1 MKVTFLGTRGNI
13 DVRSPRHRRHTASLV
28 SYRSARVMIDCG
40 ADWLGAVDRI
50 KPSAIVVTHA
60 HPDHVDGLRDGAA
73 SPVYAPA
80 AVWPAIARWPIRQR
94 HRLRLRMP
102 TDICGILFEAFP
114 LEHSVI
120 APAVGYRITA
130 GRVTVFYAPD
140 VLRIRQ
146 ARTALKGIRV
156 YIGDGATV
164 SRPIVRIKRRRKV
177 AVGHAPITTQL
188 DWCANA
194 GVTRAIFTHCGR
206 AIVAAGSSIEA
217 QILELGRARSVDTRI
232 AHDEFQVLVRATKG
246 PPRAGSLRSGGPAR
260 EPASS

>member
-13 DVRSPRHRRHTASLV
+13 DVRSSRHRRHTATLV

-50 KPSAIVVTHA
+50 TPSAIVVTHA
-60 HPDHVDGLRDGAA
+60 HPDHIDGLRHGAA
-73 SPVYAPA
+73 CPVYAPA
-80 AVWPAIARWPIRQR
+80 AVWPAIARWPIRER
-94 HRLRLRMP
+94 HRIRLRMP

-114 LEHSVI
+114 LDHSVI

-130 GRVTVFYAPD
+130 GETTVFYAPD
-140 VLRIRQ
+140 ALRIRH
-146 ARTALKGIRV
+146 ARTALGGIRI

-164 SRPIVRIKRRRKV
+164 SRPIVRIERQRKV
-177 AVGHAPITTQL
+177 AVGHSPIITQL

-206 AIVAAGSSIEA
+206 AIVGVPISIERRIA
-217 QILELGRARSVDTRI
+217 ELGQARGVDTRI
-232 AHDEFQVLVRATKG
+232 AYDG
-246 PPRAGSLRSGGPAR
+246 LRVILR
-260 EPASS
+260 